1 MVDDPLALLSKHLTY
16 APIAIR
22 AVAGLKDLSNLLLDL
37 RILVLFFEEALMI
50 EEGRRSELCRN
61 QESFETMF
69 RLEAYNNFGLKPI
82 V

>member
-1 MVDDPLALLSKHLTY
+1 MVDDPLALLSKYLAY
-16 APIAIR
+16 APIAIG

-37 RILVLFFEEALMI
+37 RILILFFEETLMI

-61 QESFETMF
+61 QESFQTMF
-69 RLEAYNNFGLKPI
+69 RLEAYNNFSLEPI